1 MNNKKIMVTFVIS
14 KALYLDFDKKIAE
27 KNIKGQTQDK
37 KFKKLNRTSVISKL
51 LIKFLDGKISLIN
64 SNLPANEEKTNS
76 GILLSIELWVQLRN
90 YLINQKINTIKISG
104 GLGGIITNLIK
115 QYIEREICL
124 PWKY

>member
-64 SNLPANEEKTNS
+64 YNLPANEEKTNS
-76 GILLSIELWVQLRN
+76 GILLPIELWVQLRN

-104 GLGGIITNLIK
+104 GLGGIITNLVK

-124 PWKY
+124 P

>member
-124 PWKY
+124 P